1 MSRGSMNSSN
11 FKPANSS
18 KDFNAAY
25 RDLVQ
30 QMYIEQGSISG
41 LVTEE
46 ELIKVQS
53 YKNLNE
59 KDFLQKQNEFI
70 QRK

>member
-1 MSRGSMNSSN
+1 MNSSN

-18 KDFNAAY
+18 KDFNTAY

-59 KDFLQKQNEFI
+59 KDFLQK
-70 QRK
+70 